1 MLLRRS
7 WIAAGVLAVWMGS
20 ALAWA
25 QPPTGDS
32 SAAPQNPTDN
42 SSYYF
47 DDGDGFAD
55 GLELGPQF
63 RVQADYVFFT
73 RQNRA
78 KDDPVLNGPDIFS
91 QRDTKFDYNSG
102 YRLSA
107 SFMNDDYE
115 FEGSFFQLR
124 GLGGSQSGSFATS
137 VLFDGPDG
145 YAAATPTAQAVVGP
159 NPNTFSQST
168 MFASLNTAANF
179 SSVTAANNETNE
191 LEFLD
196 PGATYKMQYNSDLQ
210 DFDFNMKGRH
220 QRGQLLRFGF
230 GYRNIQLRENA
241 SVSMRGTFNT
251 ADTDGDEVGIN
262 NDPNDGLSNAA
273 LTGSGLTLISGAGG
287 FSENTP
293 PTPADVLLFTNATRA
308 SNQLNGIQA
317 TADFCFLET
326 DYFSLGAFAK
336 AGVFHNYARGSVTE
350 TYQDLQNGL
359 SKYRRTFSDSKDR
372 VAFAGNL
379 GVTGTFIVHESVRLF
394 SSYEVMYLSGI
405 ALAPDQAGGIQT
417 DINNTK
423 SLDLRSHGSALY
435 HGGRI
440 GIEFLFP

>member
-25 QPPTGDS
+25 QTPTESPSVAASNPPE
-32 SAAPQNPTDN
+32 N

-47 DDGDGFAD
+47 DNGDGFAD

-78 KDDPVLNGPDIFS
+78 KENPVLNGPDIFS

-107 SFMNDDYE
+107 SFKNDDYE
-115 FEGSFFQLR
+115 FEGSFFQLK
-124 GLGGSQSGSFATS
+124 GLGGSQSGAFATS

-145 YAAATPTAQAVVGP
+145 YAAASPTAQAAVGP

-168 MFASLNTAANF
+168 LFSPLNTAANF
-179 SSVTAANNETNE
+179 SSVTLANNETNE

-196 PGATYKMQYNSDLQ
+196 PGATYQMHYNSDLQ

-220 QRGQLLRFGF
+220 QTGQLVRFGF
-230 GYRNIQLRENA
+230 GYRNIQLRESG
-241 SVSMRGTFNT
+241 SVAIRGTFNT
-251 ADTDGDEVGIN
+251 VDTDGDETLGN
-262 NDPNDGLSNAA
+262 NDPNDGLSDAA
-273 LTGSGLTLISGAGG
+273 LTGAGLTLVSGAGA

-293 PTPADVLLFTNATRA
+293 PTPADVLLFTNSTRTT
-308 SNQLNGIQA
+308 NQLNGIQA

-326 DYFSLGAFAK
+326 DYFTLGAFAK

-350 TYQDLQNGL
+350 TFQDLQNGL
-359 SKYRRTFSDSKDR
+359 SKYRRTFSDTKDR

-379 GVTGTFIVHESVRLF
+379 GITGTFNVHESVRIF

-405 ALAPDQAGGIQT
+405 ALAPDQTGGIST
-417 DINNTK
+417 GINNTT
-423 SLDLRSHGSALY
+423 SLDLRTHGTALY

>member
-25 QPPTGDS
+25 QPPTES
-32 SAAPQNPTDN
+32 PSAVAPSPADH

-47 DDGDGFAD
+47 DNGDGFAN

-73 RQNRA
+73 RQNHA
-78 KDDPVLNGPDIFS
+78 KDNPVVTGPDAFS
-91 QRDTKFDYNSG
+91 QRDTKFNYNSG

-115 FEGSFFQLR
+115 LEGSFFQLR
-124 GLGGSQSGSFATS
+124 GLNGSQSGSFAS
-137 VLFDGPDG
+137 PLVFDGADG
-145 YAAATPTAQAVVGP
+145 YAAATPTAQAAVGP
-159 NPNTFSQST
+159 NPNFLSQST
-168 MFASLNTAANF
+168 LFAPMNSAANF
-179 SSVTAANNETNE
+179 SSVTLANNETNE

-196 PGATYKMQYNSDLQ
+196 PSAMYKMHYNSDLQ
-210 DFDFNMKGRH
+210 DFDFNLKGRH
-220 QRGQLLRFGF
+220 QTGQLVRFGF
-230 GYRNIQLRENA
+230 GYRNIQLRENG
-241 SVSMRGTFNT
+241 SVALRGTFNT
-251 ADTDGDEVGIN
+251 VDTDGDETVGN

-273 LTGSGLTLISGAGG
+273 LTGAGLTLVNGAGG

-293 PTPADVLLFTNATRA
+293 PTPADVLLFTNSTRT

-326 DYFSLGAFAK
+326 DYFTLGGYAK
-336 AGVFHNYARGSVTE
+336 AGVFHNYAQGSVTE
-350 TYQDLQNGL
+350 TFQDLQNGL
-359 SKYRRTFSDSKDR
+359 SKYKRTLSDTKDR

-379 GVTGTFIVHESVRLF
+379 GITGTFIVHESVRFF
-394 SSYEVMYLSGI
+394 SAYEVMYLSGI
-405 ALAPDQAGGIQT
+405 ALAPDQTGGIRT
-417 DINNTK
+417 DINNTT
-423 SLDLRSHGSALY
+423 SLDLRTHGSALY